1 MYTHQLTMCQ
11 DTAKIIFESGSFR
24 HKRKYYKGR
33 WMWKKDMHIG
43 WCKGSR
49 LLRAIR
55 NVTGYTGVPL
65 AQLGLEPSLF
75 FLAWSWY
82 STGVNLY
89 PPHGRHRHTLSY
101 DLIAVIKDTLVLI
114 VVHRIADNCIT
125 LSISGLLTYLLDY
138 DTVDLH
144 QNVTSSE
151 DENVNGNRI
160 DAL

>member
-1 MYTHQLTMCQ
+1 
-11 DTAKIIFESGSFR
+11 
-24 HKRKYYKGR
+24 
-33 WMWKKDMHIG
+33 
-43 WCKGSR
+43 
-49 LLRAIR
+49 
-55 NVTGYTGVPL
+55 
-65 AQLGLEPSLF
+65 
-75 FLAWSWY
+75 
-82 STGVNLY
+82 VNLY

-101 DLIAVIKDTLVLI
+101 ALIAVIKDTLVLI